1 MGSGH
6 RRRPGA
12 RSRRRQESSPPDLLQ
27 GERGT
32 WRRKWGHR
40 LTVALIFPNTYPVAT
55 SNLGLQLVYD
65 LLNEHPGVL
74 AERFVLPPAGEPPR
88 SLESGRPLTDFSLL
102 CYSLSFEGDSLNL
115 LRLLATGGVEL
126 AAERRGEGDPLVI
139 GGGVAT
145 WMSPEPLA
153 PATDLFLIGE
163 AEVLLP
169 PVLQRLVRHHREQG
183 SATGFAGS
191 LRRNGLLRELAVS
204 CPGCYVPRFYTPH
217 YRADGCLAQM
227 VPEPGLPP
235 RIKPVLQMAP
245 EVAGY
250 SRLLSPRAEFSDLF
264 LVELGRGCSRSCR
277 FCAAGFVY
285 RPPRQWSPAA
295 IEAALARRPPEIT
308 RVGLL
313 GMEMAE
319 PATLAAISQAIQ
331 AAGCRLSFSSLRADA
346 LTPELLRLLKQSGVK
361 TAVLAPD
368 GASERLRRVINKNL
382 AEEDILQAAEALAAI
397 DVRTIKLYCMIGL
410 PSEEDAD
417 LLELVAMVS
426 RLRRR
431 LLAQGRRRGWLT
443 EIQLS
448 VSSLVPKP
456 WTPFQYAP
464 FAGVPKLRRR
474 LQLLKRELRSQAN
487 VKLSAESPEHAYWQ
501 AIVARGDRRLGQ
513 ALLALA
519 AAGVDNRPSRALAAQ
534 GIDPD
539 WYAGRA
545 RTADE
550 RFPWEII
557 APGIKPEYLFKEYQ
571 RGLKGAVTEAC
582 RVESCR
588 RCGVCGG

>member
-1 MGSGH
+1 MGAGRA
-6 RRRPGA
+6 RRVRG
-12 RSRRRQESSPPDLLQ
+12 RRQESSPPDLLQ

-32 WRRKWGHR
+32 WRQKWGHR
-40 LTVALIFPNTYPVAT
+40 LTVALIFPNTYPVAA
-55 SNLGLQLVYD
+55 SNLGWQLVYD
-65 LLNEHPGVL
+65 LLNEHPQIL
-74 AERFVLPPAGEPPR
+74 AERFVLPSAGEVPR
-88 SLESGRPLTDFSLL
+88 SLESGRPLGDFSLI
-102 CYSLSFEGDSLNL
+102 CYSISFEGDTLNL
-115 LRLLATGGVEL
+115 LRLLSAGGVEL
-126 AAERRGEGDPLVI
+126 DAERRSEHHPLVI

-145 WMSPEPLA
+145 WMNPEPLA

-163 AEVLLP
+163 AEALLP
-169 PVLQRLVRHHREQG
+169 PVLARLVSHYRAEIA
-183 SATGFAGS
+183 SAGGAGHS
-191 LRRNGLLRELAVS
+191 SRITLLHDLASS

-217 YRADGCLAQM
+217 YLADGRLAHM
-227 VPEPGLPP
+227 MAAPGVPP
-235 RIKPVLQMAP
+235 RIKPVLQNSPA
-245 EVAGY
+245 VAGY

-264 LVELGRGCSRSCR
+264 VVELGRGCSRSCR

-285 RPPRQWSPAA
+285 RPPRLWSPVA
-295 IEAALARRPPEIT
+295 IEAALNRRPPDIK

-313 GMEMAE
+313 GMEMAAPE
-319 PATLAAISQAIQ
+319 TLAAISRQIE

-346 LTPELLRLLKQSGVK
+346 ITPELLRLLKQSEVK

-382 AEEDILQAAEALAAI
+382 AEEDILRAAEALAAI

-410 PSEEDAD
+410 PGEEDAD
-417 LLELVAMVS
+417 LMELVAMIG
-426 RLRRR
+426 RLHRR
-431 LLAQGRRRGWLT
+431 LLAGGRRRGWLT
-443 EIQLS
+443 EVQLS

-464 FAGVPKLRRR
+464 FAGVLLLRRR
-474 LQLLKRELRSQAN
+474 LQLLKRELKSQAN

-513 ALLALA
+513 ALLRLA
-519 AAGVDNRPSRALAAQ
+519 ATGVEARPSRALATH

-539 WYAGRA
+539 WYAGRS

-571 RGLKGAVTEAC
+571 RGLSGAVTEAC